1 MEKQIISRKDQ
12 EKDQRVS
19 TELTI
24 MVERLNPPS
33 RAQTEDQVLE
43 TCDRMSLNSTNSL
56 KCTEPEG
63 GLCSKSYQESPIS
76 SVRITNSPVNK
87 DPKPLTFTWPKL
99 KQPNL
104 SSHVQEVGD
113 LSENTTMAGSCS
125 DEMMVAR
132 QTIQETADQVMEAH
146 LPHLSQEMMNQGRN
160 VNCAHQT
167 CPGTIDLGK
176 LPFHKTLVAPS
187 QQLSSKSSTVTSNQ
201 PNCISNSPQE
211 LQEESRLPSGSISS
225 KVKRSTS
232 TKSSRRYTALL
243 LIRRERLAL
252 EIQRLALQRLTQK
265 GRLRQALNGLP
276 RGDPLRERLLLS
288 SNIETESYR
297 NMGTISRGFLPQR
310 NRRPMAKSFFST
322 EESGMRSEGD
332 NPSCSQTTPISP
344 PYMPQHYRMMGS
356 NITEGGGQEGEKEDL
371 EEEVRNPR
379 SALGTTARPV
389 VGSQIQDVNTC
400 TPASCVEKEVMA
412 STFVASEDE
421 LFGMRPKYLRYNL
434 WDEGCVPKMTV
445 AEWTHT
451 AHPLPSLPA
460 YELQNEPACKTVL
473 ERPDLFVIVTP
484 IKVEV
489 LESLL
494 NSHPNHPFVE
504 SVLNGLR
511 EGFWPWVNTMLP
523 GYLLTHD
530 ESRPLVLSEEKKDFV
545 ANQLKHE
552 RDLGRVSSDFGET
565 LLPGMDCMP
574 HYVVPKPHSTNWRL
588 VNDLSAGPYS
598 LNGMVEHDEVIG
610 YPLDNLSHLGDLLL
624 RKRRE
629 NPSLSFVAWKSDIA
643 EAYRMCPM
651 HKLWQLKQVVRI
663 EKKLCVDRVN
673 MFGGSYSQ
681 AIFTSVNALVA
692 WVAKVERAIEALVYV
707 DDSFGIDEE
716 GNLVWYGP
724 YGKYY
729 PEQQTRLLQLWDKI
743 GIPHKETKQ
752 VFGSQLTILGIEV
765 NTIDLTF
772 TLTQESKEQLE
783 AELLAWC
790 QRGVRKKVKEWQRL
804 AGWVNWVLNVYP
816 YLRPALNN
824 IYAKLKG
831 KGQEMR
837 IWANNA
843 IREDLMWA
851 KGIVQRSDGIRLLS
865 AASWDINEATCVA
878 MTDTCPRGLGFWY
891 PNLNLCFASST
902 PTGTLSTEITFF
914 EALAVLSAL
923 YDAVHRFPPKT
934 RMVIFTDNF
943 ASVAMFSTFRA
954 LPEYNCILRAAV
966 DLILEAK
973 FDLRVVHISG
983 DQNDVADALS
993 RGDFMRALQ
1002 SHPNLSIHSFEP
1014 YQRVDRHQSPPL
1026 LRPPRNMLG
1035 AAVI

>member
-1 MEKQIISRKDQ
+1 MFGRDDGGTPDHPGDGGSSDGGSSSSSESGDDEPRK
-12 EKDQRVS
+12 KHKLR
-19 TELTI
+19 
-24 MVERLNPPS
+24 PS
-33 RAQTEDQVLE
+33 DMPWHNR
-43 TCDRMSLNSTNSL
+43 
-56 KCTEPEG
+56 PG
-63 GLCSKSYQESPIS
+63 
-76 SVRITNSPVNK
+76 
-87 DPKPLTFTWPKL
+87 
-99 KQPNL
+99 
-104 SSHVQEVGD
+104 
-113 LSENTTMAGSCS
+113 
-125 DEMMVAR
+125 
-132 QTIQETADQVMEAH
+132 ETAI
-146 LPHLSQEMMNQGRN
+146 SQ
-160 VNCAHQT
+160 
-167 CPGTIDLGK
+167 
-176 LPFHKTLVAPS
+176 
-187 QQLSSKSSTVTSNQ
+187 
-201 PNCISNSPQE
+201 
-211 LQEESRLPSGSISS
+211 
-225 KVKRSTS
+225 
-232 TKSSRRYTALL
+232 
-243 LIRRERLAL
+243 
-252 EIQRLALQRLTQK
+252 
-265 GRLRQALNGLP
+265 
-276 RGDPLRERLLLS
+276 
-288 SNIETESYR
+288 
-297 NMGTISRGFLPQR
+297 
-310 NRRPMAKSFFST
+310 
-322 EESGMRSEGD
+322 
-332 NPSCSQTTPISP
+332 NPSCAKSAALIQKFNRDLKSTKLYIKLSPGAPRGIPTTEWEHILKGEAVDLDKILSSLHRVTVDPERKARVGDTEIS
-344 PYMPQHYRMMGS
+344 
-356 NITEGGGQEGEKEDL
+356 ITEVDTKRKVETSSEWSTAWRSASRAIAFVFEHRDRELSEYGDYIERLFATKKSSSHGQVILFDRGVRNEVGGGQSLLLTDYAYFTSLYAATLQDDGVEYHRGRRSGGEKEDL

-379 SALGTTARPV
+379 SALGTTARRV
-389 VGSQIQDVNTC
+389 VGSHIQDVITC

-494 NSHPNHPFVE
+494 NSHPNRPFVE

-511 EGFWPWVNTMLP
+511 EGFWPWANTMLP

-552 RDLGRVSSDFGET
+552 RDLGRVTSDFGET

-865 AASWDINEATCVA
+865 AALWDINEATCVA
-878 MTDTCPRGLGFWY
+878 MTDACPRGLGFWY

-902 PTGTLSTEITFF
+902 PTDTLSTEITFF

-973 FDLRVVHISG
+973 FDLRVVHVSG